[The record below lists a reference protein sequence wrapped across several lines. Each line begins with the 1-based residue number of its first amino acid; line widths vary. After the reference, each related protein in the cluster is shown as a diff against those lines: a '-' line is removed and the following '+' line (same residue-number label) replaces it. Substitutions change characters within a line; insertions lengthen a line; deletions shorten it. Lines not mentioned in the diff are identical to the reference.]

1 MIESRCFWRGQN
13 GICISN
19 RLVDGGLAR
28 SPDLVYNRLKDFI
41 NKT

>member
-1 MIESRCFWRGQN
+1 MGFVSKLGDR
-13 GICISN
+13 
-19 RLVDGGLAR
+19 GLAK